1 MRRTPLACL
10 STVLAL
16 SCAQPDAAVP
26 RPAEAA
32 ARPAEIDER
41 ALAQLVVDTS
51 FKSFGRSTEG
61 SVVAHMAGVE
71 SREPISVWVY
81 RGGALEPAAMEDLDR
96 GLFGPRKDWPPYV
109 LVYVVERLSAERL
122 SLELWVRY
130 DMGLTEES
138 RGGYAEKWTL
148 EHREG
153 RWVVADTETTLHW
166 D

>member
-16 SCAQPDAAVP
+16 SCAQPEAAVP
-26 RPAEAA
+26 RPADAA
-32 ARPAEIDER
+32 ARPATLAER

-51 FKSFGRSTEG
+51 FESFGRPTEG
-61 SVVAHMAGVE
+61 SVLAHMPDAE

-96 GLFGPRKDWPPYV
+96 ALFGPRKGWPPYV
-109 LVYVVERLSAERL
+109 LVYVVEPESAERL

-130 DMGLTEES
+130 DMGLTDES

-148 EHREG
+148 EHRAG